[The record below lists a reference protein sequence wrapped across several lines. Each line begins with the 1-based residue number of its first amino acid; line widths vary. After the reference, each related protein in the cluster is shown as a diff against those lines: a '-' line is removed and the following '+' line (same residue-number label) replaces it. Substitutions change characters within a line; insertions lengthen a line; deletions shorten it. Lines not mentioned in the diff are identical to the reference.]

1 MIWIWLQG
9 GEPGVRQGHPAHQAH
24 RGGRVGAHQVPG
36 DWRIFH
42 CIWGKFPFSQ
52 LYFHKSPS
60 GSRWLKKFSF
70 VYAENFLF
78 FLFDWAGIRA
88 YEVLRSIFPLYVRE
102 ISFLHRLGRVEAHQ
116 VPGNRRVFPPY
127 MRKIYF
133 SLVFWFFFIESPSG
147 TRILKKF
154 FSVYGEHFP
163 FARLF
168 FKKGAHQVPNDWR
181 VFLLYMGEISYL
193 IRLGYR
199 IRAHQLSVKLKNFS
213 N

>member
-9 GEPGVRQGHPAHQAH
+9 GEPGVRQGHTAHQAH

-60 GSRWLKKFSF
+60 GSRWLKNFSF

-133 SLVFWFFFIESPSG
+133 SLVFSSL
-147 TRILKKF
+147 R
-154 FSVYGEHFP
+154 
-163 FARLF
+163 
-168 FKKGAHQVPNDWR
+168 AHQVPGYWR
-181 VFLLYMGEISYL
+181 IFPLYMGNIFPLLGCFLNNSPSGAK
-193 IRLGYR
+193 RLKSFFTVYG
-199 IRAHQLSVKLKNFS
+199 KNFLF